1 MRVGGVWRD
10 RGVKIETFVTRRR
23 SRTSFGALPDV
34 VDFHSTLLNSIAM
47 HARPYITVAALKLHF
62 KSPWLFAREY
72 HSHHVRFV
80 VSIKIHLLKTQPS
93 SRPSSLMLRVF
104 HRRHALHIPTMV
116 DTNNT
121 RTQRQSSSS
130 RSCDTRASR
139 GSPLLASRSIT
150 EAVHARRRA
159 LTPTIALTHGAI
171 DA

>member
-34 VDFHSTLLNSIAM
+34 VDFHSTLLKSIAM

-62 KSPWLFAREY
+62 KSPSLFAREY

-93 SRPSSLMLRVF
+93 SRLSSLMLRVF
-104 HRRHALHIPTMV
+104 HRRHALHILFILTLFIHVSLVLALPRQEEGFPPTRV
-116 DTNNT
+116 QRNEQVCAKIAITN
-121 RTQRQSSSS
+121 
-130 RSCDTRASR
+130 
-139 GSPLLASRSIT
+139 
-150 EAVHARRRA
+150 V
-159 LTPTIALTHGAI
+159 
-171 DA
+171 